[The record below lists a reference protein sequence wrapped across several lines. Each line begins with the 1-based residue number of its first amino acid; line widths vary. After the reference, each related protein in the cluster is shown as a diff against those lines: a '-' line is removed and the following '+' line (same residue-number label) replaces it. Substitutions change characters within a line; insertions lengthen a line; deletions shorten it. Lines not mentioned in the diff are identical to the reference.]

1 MRPLLQHHIGH
12 ARALRTLQVSHAL
25 HALLAAV
32 AWAMGTTGS
41 TSISQLSVNLG
52 VSYHALH
59 VMLSANAELFE
70 QVTEETKPSGYL
82 RQYRLSPAGLAL
94 LAEITKT
101 TELCLPTR

>member
-41 TSISQLSVNLG
+41 ASISQLSVNLG
-52 VSYHALH
+52 ISWDSVRL
-59 VMLSANAELFE
+59 MISANEELFE
-70 QVTEETKPSGYL
+70 QVTDGTKPRGYL
-82 RQYRLSPAGLAL
+82 RQFRLTQAGLSL
-94 LAEITKT
+94 LAKITKT
-101 TELCLPTR
+101 TELCLPTQ